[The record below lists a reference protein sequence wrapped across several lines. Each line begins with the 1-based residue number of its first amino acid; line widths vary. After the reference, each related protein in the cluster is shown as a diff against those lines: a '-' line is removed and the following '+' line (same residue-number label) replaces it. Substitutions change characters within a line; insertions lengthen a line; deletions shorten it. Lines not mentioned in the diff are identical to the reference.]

1 MAIVIAAV
9 LFIGLLGLLLTG
21 GLPGVEIHLPSGDVV
36 AGKDVYVDDY
46 SADLYLNGTLKES
59 FIYKIDAAGKYRML
73 YRSWTTLP
81 VSLQNSGSPYVEP
94 LKIIPP
100 EGTVPYIKDQSGRVT
115 IPSENEAAQTAE
127 SDIDSLAEPNEVG
140 CYKPQR
146 FDPGSYQIDYLF
158 SIHPPLECDNEYCHW
173 NMAFADEHLPYRQAT
188 ITIHDP
194 ENLIVQLFPHMP
206 FDVIKEGNSWI
217 MTGSSPENGLLE
229 VEMLLRPEAVE
240 AIDGFPRQVPNVREK
255 TIEAQQPGSGS
266 YLLFALRALVLL
278 FPLALALFYFKFGKE
293 KQFTIPST
301 LSYVPHKR
309 KPWLVNMVFKG
320 DAFDF
325 DENGFYATLLD
336 LHERGVIEIV
346 SKASLKTNLL
356 KDTDADFTEIKE
368 TPQVT
373 GLKIKLRKDVD
384 FYESTANE
392 YDDYE
397 RKVLSFLKEHS
408 VNGIFDPAAFEA
420 EVKRLSS
427 TSRHSSALS
436 ALHDRMDELL
446 RTGDRDAAS
455 AFVSGRSL
463 RVLGGSGSGYILRI
477 AFYVLFF
484 AIFLGG
490 ISLLSN
496 SIIVTIFILLAQAAV
511 PALSSSTL
519 FGRWKGD
526 YYKEKLEWDAFRNFL
541 SNFAMIKKYAPE
553 DLDMWKEWLIYGT
566 ALGVG
571 DKVREAMDAMNIIIP
586 IAAAESGM
594 RTHFAHAYSSSAP
607 RSSGSGGGGGGFGG
621 GGGSGGGGGGA
632 R

>member
-1 MAIVIAAV
+1 MSETRQLAIVIAAV
-9 LFIGLLGLLLTG
+9 LFIGLFGLLLTG
-21 GLPGVEIHLPSGDVV
+21 GLPGEKVGLPAGSVI

-46 SADLYLNGTLKES
+46 SADLYLNGTLKEK
-59 FIYKIDAAGKYRML
+59 FIYNIDTGGKYRML

-81 VSLQNSGSPYVEP
+81 ISLQNLNRPYVQ
-94 LKIIPP
+94 LLNIIPP
-100 EGTVPYIKDQSGRVT
+100 AGAIPYIKDQSERVT
-115 IPSENEAAQTAE
+115 IPSENVASQTAI
-127 SDIDSLAEPNEVG
+127 SDIGSLAEPNEVG
-140 CYKPQR
+140 CYNPQR

-158 SIHPPLECDNEYCHW
+158 RIHPPLECDSENCHW
-173 NMAFADEHLPYRQAT
+173 NMAFADKHLPYRQAT

-206 FDVIKEGNSWI
+206 FDAKKEGDSWT

-229 VEMLLRPEAVE
+229 VEMLLRPEARE
-240 AIDGFPRQVPNVREK
+240 AIDGFPRQVANVRQK
-255 TIEAQQPGSGS
+255 TLEAQQSGFGSI
-266 YLLFALRALVLL
+266 LLFALRALVLL

-293 KQFTIPST
+293 KKFTVPST

-336 LHERGVIEIV
+336 LHERGVIEID
-346 SKASLKTNLL
+346 SNAGLKIRLL
-356 KDTDADFTEIKE
+356 KDVDATD
-368 TPQVT
+368 
-373 GLKIKLRKDVD
+373 
-384 FYESTANE
+384 TANSE

-397 RKVLSFLKEHS
+397 RSVLSFLKEHS
-408 VNGIFDPAAFEA
+408 FKGTFDPSALEA
-420 EVKRLSS
+420 EVKHLSS
-427 TSRHSSALS
+427 STGRSSELKI
-436 ALHDRMDELL
+436 LHDRMDELL
-446 RTGDRDAAS
+446 RTGDRAAAS

-463 RVLGGSGSGYILRI
+463 KVFGGSGAGYLLQI

-484 AIFLGG
+484 AIILGG
-490 ISLLSN
+490 ISLLGN
-496 SIIVTIFILLAQAAV
+496 PVIATALILLAQAAV
-511 PALSSSTL
+511 PALAPSAL
-519 FGRWKGD
+519 FGRWKED

-541 SNFAMIKKYAPE
+541 SDFAMIKKYAPG
-553 DLDMWKEWLIYGT
+553 DIGMWKEWLIYGT

-571 DKVREAMDAMNIIIP
+571 DKVRKAMDAMNIIIP

-594 RTHFAHAYSSSAP
+594 RTHFAHAYSASTP